1 MNVMK
6 LKNIFML
13 GGALLFGAMALTSCS
28 DDETYDFDGI
38 EGIRVYMDK
47 TMQPIS
53 TSSLLKTPVGV
64 VGGMEGEV
72 NIKTTS
78 LVQGNVSAQIA
89 YDDSFVDKYNAEN
102 NSNYKKLP
110 TGSVVLE
117 KTTLTVTSD
126 TLCSENCKVS
136 FNQEMVAQL
145 KDGESYL
152 IPIVLTNVN
161 GPDVRLARDDK
172 FRVRYFA
179 LKYMETESLMRINPT
194 SEDLANAG
202 SPLSNDVKKAF
213 TVVSSQNMVEG
224 GYSSIFAGGWYGGNW
239 DFINHEG
246 ETGFV
251 LDMGEEKEVSAFN
264 ITCYVMSSFSV
275 AISTDNS
282 NWINLGSTAE
292 ANTARDDNW
301 NDWYVLYAPMPA
313 RYLRYTIE
321 LDPNSY
327 YWQYASWGYAG
338 IMGLGIMAK

>member
-1 MNVMK
+1 MK

-28 DDETYDFDGI
+28 DDETYDFDGV
-38 EGIRVYMDK
+38 EGTRVYMDK

-53 TSSLLKTPVGV
+53 TSSVLKTPVGI
-64 VGGMEGEV
+64 VGGMEVEV

-78 LVQGNVSAQIA
+78 LVQGGVSAQIA
-89 YDDSFVDKYNAEN
+89 YDDSFVDSYNAAN
-102 NSNYKKLP
+102 NTNYKKLP
-110 TGSVVLE
+110 AGAITLE
-117 KTTLTVTSD
+117 KTTLTVASD
-126 TLCSENCKVS
+126 TLSSENCKVS
-136 FNQEMVAQL
+136 FNQEKASEL
-145 KDGESYL
+145 TDGETYL
-152 IPIVLTNVN
+152 VPIALANVN
-161 GPDVRLARDDK
+161 GRDVRLARDDK

-239 DFINHEG
+239 DFIEK
-246 ETGFV
+246 EAATSFV
-251 LDMGEEKEVSAFN
+251 LDMGEEREVGAFN
-264 ITCYVMSSFSV
+264 ITSNVMSSFSI

-292 ANTARDDNW
+292 ANSVRDDDW
-301 NDWYVLYAPMPA
+301 NSWYVLYAPMAA

-321 LDPNSY
+321 LDPNSF
-327 YWQYASWGYAG
+327 YWQYASWGYAS
-338 IMGLGIMAK
+338 IRGLGIMAK

>member
-1 MNVMK
+1 MK
-6 LKNIFML
+6 LKNIFMI

-28 DDETYDFDGI
+28 DDETYDFDGV
-38 EGIRVYMDK
+38 EGTRVYMDK

-53 TSSLLKTPVGV
+53 TSSVLKTPVGV
-64 VGGMEGEV
+64 VGGMEVEV
-72 NIKTTS
+72 NVKTTS
-78 LVQGNVSAQIA
+78 LVQGGVSAQIA
-89 YDDSFVDKYNAEN
+89 YDDSFVDTYNAAN
-102 NSNYKKLP
+102 NTDYKKLP
-110 TGSVVLE
+110 AGAITLE
-117 KTTLTVTSD
+117 KTTLTVAAD
-126 TLCSENCKVS
+126 TMSSESCKVS
-136 FNQEMVAQL
+136 FNQEKASEL

-152 IPIVLTNVN
+152 VPIVLSDVN
-161 GPDVRLARDDK
+161 GQDVRLARDDK

-202 SPLSNDVKKAF
+202 SPLSDDVMKSF
-213 TVVSSQNMVEG
+213 TVVSSENMVEG
-224 GYSSIFAGGWYGGNW
+224 GYSSLFAGGWYGGNW
-239 DFINHEG
+239 DFIGKEG
-246 ETGFV
+246 ATNFV
-251 LDMGEEKEVSAFN
+251 LDMGEEKQVGAFYMRS
-264 ITCYVMSSFSV
+264 YVMASFSV

-292 ANTARDDNW
+292 ANSVRGDDW

-338 IMGLGIMAK
+338 LMGLGITAK